1 MQRAP
6 QGSKASYIFHWFGHK
21 FDLSNSMTFTSIRP
35 QLVDFW
41 QAGDFKRLF
50 RDIGQ
55 NVDLPYHWGR
65 AETAYP
71 QGWAVPN

>member
-1 MQRAP
+1 
-6 QGSKASYIFHWFGHK
+6 
-21 FDLSNSMTFTSIRP
+21 MTFTSIRP